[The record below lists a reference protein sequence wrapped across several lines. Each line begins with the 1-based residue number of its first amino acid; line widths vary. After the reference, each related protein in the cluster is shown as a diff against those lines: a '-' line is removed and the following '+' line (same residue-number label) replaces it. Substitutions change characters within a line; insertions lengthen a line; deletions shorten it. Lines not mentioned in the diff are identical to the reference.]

1 MHCRV
6 SIGVSFLSAASEDD
20 GEADP
25 PADTVDHCASEPAFV
40 PRVVLVPE
48 EGDCQQ
54 VRGGEQAERAG
65 GELQG
70 PRPQDGGDDGGAL
83 ADRAGD
89 DFDGDNKRAHAV
101 GDSSHDRLVAQS

>member
-70 PRPQDGGDDGGAL
+70 PRPQDGGDD
-83 ADRAGD
+83 
-89 DFDGDNKRAHAV
+89 FDGDNKRAHAV

>member
-1 MHCRV
+1 MNSV
-6 SIGVSFLSAASEDD
+6 NGASEDD
-20 GEADP
+20 GEADS

-40 PRVVLVPE
+40 PGVVLVPE
-48 EGDCQQ
+48 EGYCQQ
-54 VRGGEQAERAG
+54 VRGGEQAQRTG

-70 PRPQDGGDDGGAL
+70 PRPQDCGDDGGGL

-89 DFDGDNKRAHAV
+89 DFDGDNKRAHSV